1 MPDNRRTRVHRV
13 SGHGVSG
20 VNWRP
25 TRFAEDVPAAHV
37 CCLCGTI
44 PSSTVLLPCA
54 HLLCEPCRV
63 GSATHGNCLCP
74 LDGEPFEE
82 HDCHVIPM
90 PARKAS
96 RLKVQRDLMP
106 TAGTKLGAVNSWA
119 TCKLFCGIS
128 RKNVTSTSSNVRA
141 VVRMCCTKR
150 LPAHYVSVCVVETAS
165 ASTEQPAF
173 QDNAPTRDAFS
184 TAVEDLKTAL
194 ANSYHDQLPAL
205 QSLLNELVEH
215 SKNQGEQMLEITRSI
230 ADFQRTLKGE
240 LAQIIAGMFSL
251 SSLLEGV
258 HSGDRQSDSTRQE
271 NLPENAVILEEGL
284 TPESMPWCLEQKLI
298 LRKLE
303 LLLHA
308 TMSSSEDVR
317 QAAQKDRLTPTVF
330 CKPVGPSFCHV
341 MNRTLSS
348 SLRGCE
354 ERERVTYL
362 VTVRNASELFNYQ
375 GPCRK
380 FAVLTQCHCRDAYFI
395 IYFSS
400 GLRSGRQCLVLSVEC
415 GGFLKTSQLVTS
427 DFSVTMLHSEEDKD
441 CPMRKVLSVFPFP
454 GMHFMAQLD
463 ALKSGGFLRDD
474 ELKFQVAIG

>member
-44 PSSTVLLPCA
+44 PPSTVLLPCA
-54 HLLCEPCRV
+54 HLLCEPCRT
-63 GSATHGNCLCP
+63 GIATHGNCLCP

-96 RLKVQRDLMP
+96 RLKAHCWNEVRGCEFVGDLQ
-106 TAGTKLGAVNSWA
+106 AVLRHFEEG
-119 TCKLFCGIS
+119 CDFHVIECP
-128 RKNVTSTSSNVRA
+128 RCCENVLH
-141 VVRMCCTKR
+141 KE
-150 LPAHYVSVCVVETAS
+150 LPAHYVSACVVETAS

-173 QDNAPTRDAFS
+173 QDKAPTHDAFS
-184 TAVEDLKTAL
+184 AAVKDLKTAL
-194 ANSYHDQLPAL
+194 TDSYHDQLPAL

-215 SKNQGEQMLEITRSI
+215 SKNQGEQMLEIARSI

-240 LAQIIAGMFSL
+240 LAQIITGMSSL
-251 SSLLEGV
+251 SSHFEGV

-271 NLPENAVILEEGL
+271 NLPESAVLSEDGL
-284 TPESMPWCLEQKLI
+284 TPESMPWSLEQKLI

-348 SLRGCE
+348 SLHGGE

-362 VTVRNASELFNYQ
+362 VTLRNASELFNYR

-395 IYFSS
+395 IYFSC
-400 GLRSGRQCLVLSVEC
+400 GLRSGRQCLVLSLEC
-415 GGFLKTSQLVTS
+415 GGFLKTSRVVTS
-427 DFSVTMLHSEEDKD
+427 DFSVTLLHSEEDED
-441 CPMRKVLSVFPFP
+441 FHMRKVLSGFPFP
-454 GMHFMAQLD
+454 GVHFVAQLD
-463 ALKSGGFLRDD
+463 ALKSEGFLRGDD